1 MLVSAPG
8 SHFTWLKALVT
19 LASQPMRCRRT
30 LSSLLAAVLA
40 AAVVLSTANGAR
52 AQSVGDAENA
62 AEEAQQQAGAAS
74 GLVDEALANR
84 SDIESQLAAS
94 MVRLDDLG
102 EQLSSVA
109 AGVDRLQGQIGFA
122 DAELLGIKADIESQA
137 VDAYMSALS
146 SPSVSLVNSSNV
158 EDALVA
164 GLFIGDV
171 VATGQENVD
180 ALVMKRRDLEAL
192 VATFLADQER
202 VAELQAEVD
211 AETENLASLY
221 EQADAK
227 VADAIREASKSA
239 AAYSEALNAVDAARA
254 RDAEQERQD
263 EREPPTTTIPDSPD
277 DTAAPTTTTT
287 VKGTTTTD
295 AGSGGG
301 GGGGN
306 TTFPAAVER
315 WRDEVSSYFPAS
327 RVNEALAIIQC
338 ESLGDAEAYNPYS
351 GASGLF
357 QFLPSTWAATAPK
370 AGFPDS
376 SPFDGVANIG
386 TAAWL
391 AQRYEDLGQGFWKPW
406 SCRRVLN

>member
-1 MLVSAPG
+1 
-8 SHFTWLKALVT
+8 
-19 LASQPMRCRRT
+19 MRCRRT

-40 AAVVLSTANGAR
+40 AAVLISTADGAR

-94 MVRLDDLG
+94 MVRLDELA

-146 SPSVSLVNSSNV
+146 SPGVSLANSDNV

-171 VATGQENVD
+171 VATGQENVN

-221 EQADAK
+221 DQADAN
-227 VADAIREASKSA
+227 VAEAIRAASRSA
-239 AAYSEALNAVDAARA
+239 AEYSEALNAVDAARA
-254 RDAEQERQD
+254 REAEQERQD
-263 EREPPTTTIPDSPD
+263 ERDPPTTTIPDTPNS
-277 DTAAPTTTTT
+277 TNAPTTTTT
-287 VKGTTTTD
+287 VAVTTTTD
-295 AGSGGG
+295 DDNGGG

-306 TTFPAAVER
+306 TNFPAAVER
-315 WRDEVSSYFPAS
+315 WRDEVSRYFPAS

-338 ESLGDAEAYNPYS
+338 ESLGDPEAYNPYS

-357 QFLPSTWAATAPK
+357 QFLPSTWAATASK
-370 AGFPDS
+370 AGFPNS
-376 SPFDGVANIG
+376 GPFDSLANIG

-391 AQRYEDLGQGFWKPW
+391 GQRYQDLGQGFWKPW